1 MAASHYKYSGRKTND
16 AERNATVLGSHW
28 QILYEELSTDGF
40 A

>member
-1 MAASHYKYSGRKTND
+1 MVASRHKYSGRKTND

-28 QILYEELSTDGF
+28 QILYEELSADGL